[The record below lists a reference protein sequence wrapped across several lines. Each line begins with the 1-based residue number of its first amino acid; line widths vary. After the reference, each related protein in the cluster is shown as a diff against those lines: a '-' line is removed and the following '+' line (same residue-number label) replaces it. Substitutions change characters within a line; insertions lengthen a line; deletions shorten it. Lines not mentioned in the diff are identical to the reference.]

1 MYLQVIFLVALVLF
15 LECGEAFLIKRLLPT
30 KQIGSSL
37 RCESSDIVDL
47 IQGLRREIL
56 ADKAERQLERE
67 ADKAERQLE
76 REGTNHFGKKR
87 PLTMSSLSAHIM
99 NRRKINDVEAYKC
112 QSVQQLAGICLPTG
126 YEFKEQN
133 VTKISGIRSRA
144 QIGMRATNLARVALK
159 QISQTSTSSISSPKS
174 DEAKVQYLRDDRL
187 GFFTYT
193 SAILTNQELEGFVED
208 LEIDFRLVVLQ
219 AISLFVGEIKSG
231 SGGGTFNTSLRQL
244 LRRLGVLY
252 MAGLHSLGD
261 LAPNY
266 SFVGVG
272 EIISPNDDWMDP
284 DAELIDKIKNEA
296 GIVGYPAA
304 LQISVGWR

>member
-76 REGTNHFGKKR
+76 READKAERQLEREVDKSDLRKYLKG
-87 PLTMSSLSAHIM
+87 
-99 NRRKINDVEAYKC
+99 KINDVEAYKC